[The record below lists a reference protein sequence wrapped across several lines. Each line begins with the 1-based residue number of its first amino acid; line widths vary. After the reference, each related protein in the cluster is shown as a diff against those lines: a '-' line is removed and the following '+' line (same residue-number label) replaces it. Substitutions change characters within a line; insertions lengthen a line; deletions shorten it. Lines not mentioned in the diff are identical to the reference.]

1 MKYEYPSLKDF
12 LYESCI
18 TLFGKRKPYH
28 VIEPHIQPLVDV
40 LNNIEGVATI
50 ASCQGHVF
58 KNFPYVYFKVSDVN
72 VARTLKQC
80 VEEYSMAEFS
90 SSSPHPFCYY
100 WDLQGRFN
108 TEFELCFSL
117 FSHRYAPLFWDLGF
131 HRKRANREIERL
143 AQHITQHLFID

>member
-12 LYESCI
+12 IYECCV

-50 ASCQGHVF
+50 ASCQGHIGRSY
-58 KNFPYVYFKVSDVN
+58 PYVYFSVQSVET
-72 VARTLKQC
+72 ARLIKRWLD
-80 VEEYSMAEFS
+80 EDIESASLF
-90 SSSPHPFCYY
+90 H
-100 WDLQGRFN
+100 WDLKGHFN
-108 TEFELCFSL
+108 PQLELGFAL
-117 FSHRYAPLFWDLGF
+117 YSHRYSPLFWELGF

-143 AQHITQHLFID
+143 AKYIEDAREIFSE